1 MYKMPQQNIS
11 KEDSTTQKANHMP
24 WLRWILESQGLFNIP
39 KSINVV
45 LHQQQQKDKNHM
57 IISID
62 DEKAFNKIQNPLMI
76 KKKKNFHQNRYR
88 GSIINTMAKPQP
100 T

>member
-45 LHQQQQKDKNHM
+45 LQQQHQKDKNHM

-76 KKKKNFHQNRYR
+76 
-88 GSIINTMAKPQP
+88 
-100 T
+100 